1 MVRTNVPSSQ
11 QHPTSN
17 GSKVNLPFNGK
28 RHSRQSQLVPWF
40 CRKSPSVRDF
50 PDMFDLPLGTE
61 LKIMAKSGKNKTFRI
76 KKLIFH
82 VSGPCFFPFQSRP
95 KFTRLKCFSGQE
107 WKSWY
112 PITKTGGIYACSSF
126 PWPRNTLISVGFH
139 SFPNMKWGDSNRN
152 KSSLELAE
160 PLGLWCCKVC
170 GCKVCEFCN
179 SQLKTIG
186 YHEVP
191 SKNQCR
197 AHGFPST
204 LWLFNIAMENGPFI
218 DGLPINSMVIFHGYV
233 K

>member
-11 QHPTSN
+11 QNPTSN

-112 PITKTGGIYACSSF
+112 PITKTGGIYGMFIISMAQKYANFCRFS
-126 PWPRNTLISVGFH
+126 LISKYEMGWF
-139 SFPNMKWGDSNRN
+139 KQKQIITGTRRATR
-152 KSSLELAE
+152 SLMLQGMW
-160 PLGLWCCKVC
+160 LQGMWIL
-170 GCKVCEFCN
+170 
-179 SQLKTIG
+179 QLPIEN
-186 YHEVP
+186 HWI
-191 SKNQCR
+191 SW
-197 AHGFPST
+197 ST
-204 LWLFNIAMENGPFI
+204 LQK
-218 DGLPINSMVIFHGYV
+218 SMSSPWFSIYSLVI
-233 K
+233 